1 MLDVLGAG
9 GRGLPLLWPFSDARF
24 MSPIRIFPDAPRGL
38 ALLSI
43 PGAINVAIEFAV
55 FLPMMLYAMWPRIV
69 GRLSAR
75 RRRPRDPEAAQPH
88 LHRWGR
94 WNRRRRR
101 AAPASPDEARSPDT
115 LGRLALPIAR
125 QRALSGSGNLS
136 PMIFGRER
144 EAVRN
149 ATRAIRDLVLR
160 RELGGSGGLGG
171 GLSAMAMMAV
181 APLRQL
187 PEIATQVP
195 GTLRDLGERMTA
207 IPSARRRAPAL
218 AFAAQ
223 ALAGSVRLRRRRCA
237 SATSTCWPRRW
248 TANTAARVHPAFLTV
263 LRQLTPDEVRIISTF
278 QHDGPYPLLTVGA
291 RYRFGERLS
300 TELRHFSL
308 LGTQA
313 GCEHPERVALYVDN
327 LCRLGLAE
335 LRPVR
340 IADDTRMF
348 RAAGGPPAGPGRDRA
363 HRGAHPRAG
372 EREPGTATT
381 ATASSRTCSAPRST

>member
-1 MLDVLGAG
+1 
-9 GRGLPLLWPFSDARF
+9 
-24 MSPIRIFPDAPRGL
+24 
-38 ALLSI
+38 
-43 PGAINVAIEFAV
+43 
-55 FLPMMLYAMWPRIV
+55 
-69 GRLSAR
+69 
-75 RRRPRDPEAAQPH
+75 
-88 LHRWGR
+88 
-94 WNRRRRR
+94 
-101 AAPASPDEARSPDT
+101 
-115 LGRLALPIAR
+115 
-125 QRALSGSGNLS
+125 
-136 PMIFGRER
+136 MIFGRER

-160 RELGGSGGLGG
+160 RELGGAGGLAGSLG
-171 GLSAMAMMAV
+171 AMAMMAA

-187 PEIATQVP
+187 PEIATRVP

-207 IPSARRRAPAL
+207 IPGSRRRAPAL

-223 ALAGSVRLRRRRCA
+223 ALAGSVRQDATMRERYLNLLAA
-237 SATSTCWPRRW
+237 SMDGE
-248 TANTAARVHPAFLTV
+248 TAARVHPAFIAV
-263 LRQLTPDEVRIISTF
+263 LRQLTSDEVRIISMF

-313 GCEHPERVALYVDN
+313 GCASPERMAMYVDN

-348 RAAGGPPAGPGRDRA
+348 RPLE
-363 HRGAHPRAG
+363 AHPQVQAAIKKIEARIPELESAHPNNGDDGNRVVADVQRAALYV
-372 EREPGTATT
+372 TAFGRQFYE
-381 ATASSRTCSAPRST
+381 ACEYRPEHAR